1 MAKERWSVDSWSWG
15 CESPHQIPPG
25 SQRTKVLAAP
35 TDAHFEA
42 QTTCTFLSN
51 CDRKNIYKSLRRSLY
66 VPPAKIQIMNS
77 SLLHPPAHLPPAVA
91 LQLSQQAPSIL
102 RNSPSSISSYS
113 LSSLWSAAETPEL
126 WTTYENLMLSCL
138 RTGDEQSAH
147 FCLERLTERFGAD
160 NERLMALKGLFQE
173 AIANDDAALKQVLE
187 QYDSILANDPGNMVG
202 FQKLQVDLC

>member
-1 MAKERWSVDSWSWG
+1 MAKESWSVDSWSWG
-15 CESPHQIPPG
+15 MRKPPPNAARLRTDKSSRG
-25 SQRTKVLAAP
+25 SDRAHLEAPRQLAA
-35 TDAHFEA
+35 
-42 QTTCTFLSN
+42 FLSN
-51 CDRKNIYKSLRRSLY
+51 YDRRDIYKSLRRSLY
-66 VPPAKIQIMNS
+66 VPPTKIQIMSS
-77 SLLHPPAHLPPAVA
+77 SLLHPPALLPPAVA

-160 NERLMALKGLFQE
+160 NERLMALRGLFQE
-173 AIANDDAALKQVLE
+173 AMQTTMQL
-187 QYDSILANDPGNMVG
+187 
-202 FQKLQVDLC
+202 